1 MQLVQCSVHLILWPR
16 LLVSRGKG
24 AARAYLHNPLFLVT
38 GERIFFSDPRC
49 CLARLL
55 PFFENFTLELLKGAD
70 SLREWLVSQS
80 TSPKMEIIA
89 RLILHESAIL
99 VVGFTIAARI
109 VLGAIIMFFAWLITG
124 RADHIT

>member
-1 MQLVQCSVHLILWPR
+1 MRTFTTRYFLSLGNVFFSLILG
-16 LLVSRGKG
+16 VAS
-24 AARAYLHNPLFLVT
+24 
-38 GERIFFSDPRC
+38 
-49 CLARLL
+49 LAFCAI
-55 PFFENFTLELLKGAD
+55 FFENFTLELLKGAD

-109 VLGAIIMFFAWLITG
+109 VIGAIILFFAWLITG

>member
-1 MQLVQCSVHLILWPR
+1 VRTFTTRYFLSLGNVFFSLILG
-16 LLVSRGKG
+16 VAS
-24 AARAYLHNPLFLVT
+24 
-38 GERIFFSDPRC
+38 
-49 CLARLL
+49 LAFCAI
-55 PFFENFTLELLKGAD
+55 FFENFTLEM
-70 SLREWLVSQS
+70 SHS

>member
-1 MQLVQCSVHLILWPR
+1 M
-16 LLVSRGKG
+16 
-24 AARAYLHNPLFLVT
+24 ARVP
-38 GERIFFSDPRC
+38 
-49 CLARLL
+49 
-55 PFFENFTLELLKGAD
+55 
-70 SLREWLVSQS
+70 QS

-124 RADHIT
+124 RADHVT